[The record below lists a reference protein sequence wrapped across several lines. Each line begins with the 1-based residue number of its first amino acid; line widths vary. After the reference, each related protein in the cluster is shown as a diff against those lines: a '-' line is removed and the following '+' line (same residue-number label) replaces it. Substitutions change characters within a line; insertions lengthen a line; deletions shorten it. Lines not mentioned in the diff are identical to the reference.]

1 MLYVIKML
9 YINLCEKQEDREF
22 NRTKMKLSPKNFTHD
37 SSLRNLEYNPHGLT
51 AENNVWKA
59 IRKKI
64 YAVFYNVKR
73 TVTCEC
79 WRVALS
85 HKSFTFGISKLI
97 QYFLLLLFFFM
108 YHALHFPLCNFTLNF
123 PCFTFFANG
132 LTRKL
137 TLLIKQ
143 FIFAFPSVS
152 HTYKLQRLKMKSD
165 IPLVTYT
172 LNFKIVV
179 FSLRSTLK
187 KVLLKCRQVN

>member
-9 YINLCEKQEDREF
+9 YINLYEKQEDREF

-37 SSLRNLEYNPHGLT
+37 SSLRNLEHNPHGLT

-97 QYFLLLLFFFM
+97 QYFLLLFFFSCIM
-108 YHALHFPLCNFTLNF
+108 RC
-123 PCFTFFANG
+123 TFHCVISHWTFH
-132 LTRKL
+132 
-137 TLLIKQ
+137 
-143 FIFAFPSVS
+143 VS
-152 HTYKLQRLKMKSD
+152 L
-165 IPLVTYT
+165 
-172 LNFKIVV
+172 
-179 FSLRSTLK
+179 SLPMVSLES
-187 KVLLKCRQVN
+187 

>member
-1 MLYVIKML
+1 MLHKNL
-9 YINLCEKQEDREF
+9 YEKQEDREF
-22 NRTKMKLSPKNFTHD
+22 NRTKMKLSQKNFMHD

-51 AENNVWKA
+51 AENNIWKA

-79 WRVALS
+79 WRLALS
-85 HKSFTFGISKLI
+85 RKSFSFVISKLI
-97 QYFLLLLFFFM
+97 QYFLFFFFFFM

-123 PCFTFFANG
+123 LCFTLFANG

-165 IPLVTYT
+165 IPLVTYA

-179 FSLRSTLK
+179 FFF
-187 KVLLKCRQVN
+187 KVHFEEGAAKM